1 MLKKVQAALEDDIQ
15 FQIDAFAEGHRTQS
29 FEARTHGRENAI
41 RAVCVNNPEA
51 TASQVR
57 KHFDRLLAATIED
70 PLTEAAEREWLKFLR
85 LRPHAG
91 TLPVRTR

>member
-29 FEARTHGRENAI
+29 LEAKTHGRENAI

-51 TASQVR
+51 TAKEVK
-57 KHFDRLLAATIED
+57 KHFDRLLAATIAD
-70 PLTEAAEREWLKFLR
+70 PLTEAAERAWLQNLV
-85 LRPHAG
+85 A
-91 TLPVRTR
+91 T